1 MPARQRWVC
10 FDVGEVLID
19 ETRIWSTWADV
30 LGVPRFTLMGVIGG
44 LVARGADHEEAFGL
58 LGFDEWRRH
67 QPDVRAAYG
76 GFQPVDL
83 YPDALPALASLRGL
97 GYRIAVIANQ
107 PASRHA
113 ELEALGVT
121 ADVMA
126 MSEALGVEKPAP
138 AFFNAVLRLTT
149 ADADDVLYVGDR
161 VDNDVVPARDA
172 GLRVARVR
180 RGPWGVLQTDDAALA
195 TLEVASL
202 RDLVERIDA
211 AWVDAPS
218 TRGAR

>member
-1 MPARQRWVC
+1 MPATGDRWVC

-30 LGVPRFTLMGVIGG
+30 LGIPRFTLMAVIGG
-44 LVARGADHEEAFGL
+44 LVAAGRDHEEAFGL
-58 LGFDEWRRH
+58 LGVADWRAR
-67 QPDVRAAYG
+67 QDDVRAAFG

-83 YPDALPALASLRGL
+83 YDDALPALERLRSL

-113 ELEALGVT
+113 ELEALGVP

-138 AFFNAVLRLTT
+138 AFFDAVLRLL
-149 ADADDVLYVGDR
+149 DAAGEDVLYVGDR
-161 VDNDVVPARDA
+161 VDNDVEPARRA

-180 RGPWGVLQTDDAALA
+180 RGPWGVLQTDDEGLA
-195 TLEVASL
+195 TMEVASL
-202 RDLVERIDA
+202 HELVDRIDA
-211 AWVDAPS
+211 AWADAP
-218 TRGAR
+218 